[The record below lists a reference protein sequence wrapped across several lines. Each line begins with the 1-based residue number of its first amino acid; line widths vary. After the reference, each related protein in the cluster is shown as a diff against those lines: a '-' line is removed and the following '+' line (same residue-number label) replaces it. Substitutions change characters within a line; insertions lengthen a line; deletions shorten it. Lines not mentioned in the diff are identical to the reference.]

1 MKQGYSRFVW
11 YEQKVQC
18 ALLSLME
25 QVVQTIVPA
34 CRSRLSL
41 LAVLPVLI
49 LMLVVFPIQAT
60 ESQDA
65 FDHEHFLLTEVLG
78 EYVSNG
84 LVNYKLLK
92 ADQDTLNEYLQE
104 LARIDPAA
112 YRKWTREQK
121 LALWINAYNA
131 FTIKVIL
138 DHYPIEHSWR
148 ADPIGHYPDNS
159 IRQINGVWDDITW
172 TVMGKE
178 YTLNHMEHEIMRREL
193 ADPRIHFVLVC
204 ASRGC
209 PYLENQA
216 FEAPDLDA
224 RLDQAG
230 INYIYDSRKLRIDRK
245 KKVVQLPQIFKW
257 FDEDFVEGTQYKQLF
272 KDHPSKEAGILSWV
286 YRYASKED
294 REFLEN
300 NTLQIVYLYYDW
312 ALNEMP

>member
-1 MKQGYSRFVW
+1 MRF
-11 YEQKVQC
+11 EQKIRC
-18 ALLSLME
+18 IISSLMG
-25 QVVQTIVPA
+25 QASQNRGPDA
-34 CRSRLSL
+34 RFRLSL
-41 LAVLPVLI
+41 FAALPVLI
-49 LMLVVFPIQAT
+49 ILLVVNPTQAA

-84 LVNYKLLK
+84 LVNYKRLK
-92 ADQDTLNEYLQE
+92 ADQDTFNEYLQE

-112 YRKWTREQK
+112 YRTWTREQK
-121 LALWINAYNA
+121 LTLWINAYNA

-148 ADPIGHYPDNS
+148 ADPVGHYPDNS
-159 IRQINGVWDDITW
+159 IRQIKGVWDDITW
-172 TVMGKE
+172 KVMGEE

-204 ASRGC
+204 ASKGC
-209 PYLENQA
+209 PSLEDQA
-216 FEAPDLDA
+216 FGASDLDE

-245 KKVVQLPQIFKW
+245 NKIVRLPQIFKW
-257 FDEDFVEGTQYKQLF
+257 FEEDFEEGTQYKRLF

-286 YRYASKED
+286 YRYANKED
-294 REFLEN
+294 REFLKN
-300 NTLQIVYLYYDW
+300 NTLKIAYLYYDW
-312 ALNEMP
+312 ALNEMQ